1 MKRVLLFSVL
11 GIAYL
16 LFSAKSCN
24 SREEFDAAR
33 EQKIIKSTKD
43 SVASAFASESPSTM
57 TLHGYEQ
64 TAIIR
69 FSDFWDYSNII
80 CDTSTAF
87 EFRNQAKQMLLE
99 LFKSKNCVINFVGRN
114 EAQNKEFTL
123 IELIDSRSECQMY
136 LGNLKPDSVWISKYL
151 YPVNDSIFTG
161 KLSFSFNKTLS
172 STNRTKNL
180 TSKGTINF
188 FAVKRD
194 KNFGKEILKVW
205 TVLLG
210 DTEFN
215 ER

>member
-33 EQKIIKSTKD
+33 EQKKIKSAKD
-43 SVASAFASESPSTM
+43 SVASAFGSESPSTM

-80 CDTSTAF
+80 CDTSNAI
-87 EFRNQAKQMLLE
+87 EFRTQAKQMLLD
-99 LFKSKNCVINFVGRN
+99 LFKSKNCFISFEGRN
-114 EAQNKEFTL
+114 EAKNKDFTL
-123 IELIDSRSECQMY
+123 AELIDSRSECEMY
-136 LGNLKPDSVWISKYL
+136 LENLKPDSIWISNYL
-151 YPVNDSIFTG
+151 YPVNDSTFTG
-161 KLSFSFNKTLS
+161 KLGFSFNKTLS
-172 STNRTKNL
+172 STNRTKNH
-180 TSKGTINF
+180 TGKGTTEF
-188 FAVKRD
+188 FAVKRN
-194 KNFGKEILKVW
+194 KNFGKEKLKVW